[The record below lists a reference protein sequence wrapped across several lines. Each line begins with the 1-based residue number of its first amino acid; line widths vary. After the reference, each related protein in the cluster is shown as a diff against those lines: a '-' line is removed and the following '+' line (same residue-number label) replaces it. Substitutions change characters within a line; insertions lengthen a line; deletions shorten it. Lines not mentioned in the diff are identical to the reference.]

1 MERVRTWVAGLA
13 VGALLLPGAG
23 AASAGPMTAPLAA
36 ALPVPTAAQPRLGF
50 VDSSDELRRLSLSF
64 SDDGGIGLAA
74 ADTATDPGTDPA
86 TDPATDP
93 GTSEAS
99 EPGGTQTD
107 PPVVVKKVASPDTAA
122 ALTAAVPAV
131 ANPAQTDLGSVPPI
145 FDFPT
150 RDDQPVRDG
159 HRVDGQSHV
168 SPTTSLV
175 AWVSTQD
182 VEQPGGGD
190 GPAAAAAPDQ
200 TAVRTQLGD
209 VYVNTIFNGTPGPDI
224 RITCDAAQ
232 EVHPVVSPGGHH
244 VAYATHASGRWV
256 VMVAEVPPAGDASC
270 EAAAPEAVT
279 AGDVDSTWPTWLDDG
294 HLIVSQVNADAPL
307 GALYRIDLGATGLDP
322 VQLTASDVGSTQPDV
337 RSVGKNEAYVLA
349 YTTTAYRPDGS
360 IEFMQLDDDGRPVQR
375 FDAEGEPMFDADGN
389 PLFTMDP
396 YLGAEDSRIQGSE
409 PTWAPA
415 DSDFDLLF
423 TSTQNDPAGGIWVG
437 VWDETGTPLAFQGER
452 PLVDVLGV
460 AESHATWID
469 DYRDPES
476 SFQYATLAY
485 TTEVATA
492 NVTDVVADDGSDVRP
507 VSDEGFFPV
516 GDTLESFGEAGAGVH
531 YSPDGTQ
538 VAYSTPVGG
547 EGDTGMA
554 LTIARAD
561 DLTPV
566 PFEYERDGDDIDVDP
581 VWSPDGSSIVFVRAA
596 SDGDGGHQPPH
607 LWLVEVNADGTA
619 GATRQLT
626 QSDEGESHRD
636 TGPTWSPDGTHI
648 AFARVTQAFSSPPT
662 PQQIWVVDVESGE
675 AVSLFVTECGCGGL
689 AVYGRSPSWSP
700 DGTRLAVADVQ
711 TDIPADSE
719 LSIDAR
725 GAIGVLTLSPDDP
738 SRVLS
743 VAPLTG
749 FARDGTPTAARLLV
763 GPSDEPEWSPDGSE
777 IAFSASPAGQAQ
789 VRAIWAVTPDGT
801 TLRHVVDLSGPQHV
815 PAYQPFTDLVL
826 TMSSGPVS
834 DGAGTVVA
842 TVTNTGPAIVR
853 TGSVTVELPPGLTT
867 TGAEGCT
874 PSGAFV
880 TCALPV
886 PLVAG
891 QTVAF
896 PIPVQGLT
904 GSTVFTVPGI
914 VESATPERVVT
925 NNTSSV
931 DVGGVGGVGVTL
943 TLSSPVAFVG
953 GRPVTATFTVRNAGA
968 TPAQDV
974 TLTTTY
980 PAIVSIDPSGGAPC
994 LVAAGACPLGTLA
1007 GGAAVVLTATLDPT
1021 IGFTGPP
1028 QQGAVTGTVTTT
1040 SPDPGTGDNTATAT
1054 LEVRQPVVVLT
1065 PAIARPGEV
1074 VFAVGR
1080 DFPPGE
1086 NAGLTWS
1093 QGLMSVR
1100 NPVVV
1105 RSDGTWSQPIVIIRD
1120 TLLTR
1125 RDLTARDGQPAP
1137 TFGAVTA
1144 PLLVVPTSVDAPTF
1158 LFRK

>member
-1 MERVRTWVAGLA
+1 MRPARCSPAISPRAG
-13 VGALLLPGAG
+13 G
-23 AASAGPMTAPLAA
+23 
-36 ALPVPTAAQPRLGF
+36 
-50 VDSSDELRRLSLSF
+50 
-64 SDDGGIGLAA
+64 
-74 ADTATDPGTDPA
+74 
-86 TDPATDP
+86 
-93 GTSEAS
+93 
-99 EPGGTQTD
+99 
-107 PPVVVKKVASPDTAA
+107 
-122 ALTAAVPAV
+122 
-131 ANPAQTDLGSVPPI
+131 
-145 FDFPT
+145 
-150 RDDQPVRDG
+150 
-159 HRVDGQSHV
+159 
-168 SPTTSLV
+168 
-175 AWVSTQD
+175 
-182 VEQPGGGD
+182 
-190 GPAAAAAPDQ
+190 AAAPDPGA
-200 TAVRTQLGD
+200 TTVRTQLGD

-244 VAYATHASGRWV
+244 VAYATNASGRWV
-256 VMVAEVPPAGDASC
+256 VMVAEVPPAGADSC

-279 AGDVDSTWPTWLDDG
+279 AGDVDSTWPTWMDDG

-322 VQLTASDVGSTQPDV
+322 VQLTSSAVGSTQPDA
-337 RSVGKNEAYVLA
+337 RSVGKGQYFVLA

-375 FDAEGEPMFDADGN
+375 FDAEGEPLFDADGN

-396 YLGAEDSRIQGSE
+396 YLGAEGSRIQGSE
-409 PTWAPA
+409 PAWAPA
-415 DSDFDLLF
+415 SSDFDLLF
-423 TSTQNDPAGGIWVG
+423 TSTQDDPAGGIWVG

-476 SFQYATLAY
+476 TFQYATLAY

-492 NVTDVVADDGSDVRP
+492 DVTDVVADDGTDVRP
-507 VSDEGFFPV
+507 VSADPFFPV
-516 GDTLESFGEAGAGVH
+516 GDTLESFAEAGPGVH
-531 YSPDGTQ
+531 WSPDGTR
-538 VAYSTPVGG
+538 VAYGTPVGG

-554 LTIARAD
+554 LTIARSD

-566 PFEYERDGDDIDVDP
+566 PFDYERDADDIDVDP

-607 LWLVEVNADGTA
+607 LWLVAVNPDGTA
-619 GATRQLT
+619 GDTRQLT
-626 QSDEGESHRD
+626 RSDDEASNRD

-648 AFARVTQAFSSPPT
+648 AFARVSQFASSPPT
-662 PQQIWVVDVESGE
+662 RQQIWVVDVASGD
-675 AVSLFVTECGCGGL
+675 AVSLYVTECGCGGL
-689 AVYGRSPSWSP
+689 AVFGRSPSWSP

-725 GAIGVLTLSPDDP
+725 GAIGVLRLSPDDP

-743 VAPLTG
+743 VEPLTG
-749 FARDGTPTAARLLV
+749 FARDGTPTPARLQV

-789 VRAIWAVTPDGT
+789 LRAIWAVTPDGA
-801 TLRHVVDLSGPQHV
+801 TLRRVVDLSGPQHV

-834 DGAGTVVA
+834 GGAATVTA

-853 TGSVTVELPPGLTT
+853 PGSVTVELPAGLTSPGL
-867 TGAEGCT
+867 AGCT
-874 PSGAFV
+874 QSGAFV
-880 TCALPV
+880 TCPLPD
-886 PLVAG
+886 PLPAG
-891 QTVAF
+891 GSAAF
-896 PIPVQGLT
+896 AVPVQGLVDA
-904 GSTVFTVPGI
+904 TVFTVRG
-914 VESATPERVVT
+914 VVQSGTPERVVT
-925 NNTSSV
+925 NNTASV
-931 DVGGVGGVGVTL
+931 DVGGAGGVGVTL
-943 TLSSPVAFVG
+943 ALSSPVAFVG

-968 TPAQDV
+968 RPAQDV
-974 TLTTTY
+974 TLTTAY
-980 PAIVSIDPSGGAPC
+980 PAIVSVTPAGGAPC
-994 LVAAGACPLGTLA
+994 VVAAGACPIGTLD
-1007 GGAAVVLTATLDPT
+1007 GGDAVVLTATLDPS
-1021 IGFTGPP
+1021 IPFTGPP
-1028 QQGAVTGTVTTT
+1028 QQGTVTGSVTTS
-1040 SPDPGTGDNTATAT
+1040 SPDPGTGDNAATAT
-1054 LEVRQPVVVLT
+1054 LEVRQPVVVVT
-1065 PAIARPGEV
+1065 PAVARPGEV

-1086 NAGLTWS
+1086 SAGLTWS

-1105 RSDGTWSQPIVIIRD
+1105 RPDGTWSQPVLIIRD